1 MSLHFTDES
10 KQKIATLVS
19 RYPTRQ
25 AVTLPALWVAQ
36 DQFGHVSP
44 EVVELVAATLE
55 LPPSHVHGVAT
66 FYTMY
71 NKKPVGRLHIQ
82 VCTNVACMI
91 CGAHDLL
98 SAFEQ
103 HCGIKAGETNADFTL
118 HEVECLAAC
127 GNAPAVQIND
137 EYYEPVYP
145 KDVPELVDRLLA
157 QARAKAPAGAAD
169 TESAS

>member
-82 VCTNVACMI
+82 V
-91 CGAHDLL
+91 
-98 SAFEQ
+98 
-103 HCGIKAGETNADFTL
+103 
-118 HEVECLAAC
+118 
-127 GNAPAVQIND
+127 
-137 EYYEPVYP
+137 
-145 KDVPELVDRLLA
+145 
-157 QARAKAPAGAAD
+157 
-169 TESAS
+169 